1 MAFINLRAREI
12 QIKIVYYGPAHSGKT
27 ANLRRIYALY
37 RNRLQSRLLT
47 VTAGDERTIFLDF
60 MTFTVP
66 RINGFDLK
74 VRIYTVPGHE
84 PCAEIR
90 KTVLKGADGIVFVAD
105 LSAMRKTNIMSL
117 IDLRSNLRVP
127 RQRPRTDPAGL
138 PAQQVRPR
146 RTGNAPAARGDA
158 ALRPE
163 RRIPTPVFRRQRGQG
178 QERGLDA
185 EEDHHHHHG
194 RSRKALPRGDLI

>member
-37 RNRLQSRLLT
+37 RNSLQSRLLT

-117 IDLRSNLRVP
+117 IDLRSNLRSLGKDLARIPLVFQLNKCDLGE
-127 RQRPRTDPAGL
+127 RGTLLL
-138 PAQQVRPR
+138 PAATLLSDLNGEYRRPYFV
-146 RTGNAPAARGDA
+146 ASAARGKNVVSTLKKIITTTMDA
-158 ALRPE
+158 VEKRYHE
-163 RRIPTPVFRRQRGQG
+163 VT
-178 QERGLDA
+178 
-185 EEDHHHHHG
+185 
-194 RSRKALPRGDLI
+194 

>member
-37 RNRLQSRLLT
+37 RNSLQSRLLT
-47 VTAGDERTIFLDF
+47 VTAGDERTVFLDF

-74 VRIYTVPGHE
+74 VRVYTVPGHE

-117 IDLRSNLRVP
+117 IDLRSNLRALGKDLARIPLVFQLNKCDLGE
-127 RQRPRTDPAGL
+127 RGTLLL
-138 PAQQVRPR
+138 PAATLLSDLNGEYRRPYFV
-146 RTGNAPAARGDA
+146 ASAARGRNVVPTLKKIITTTMDA
-158 ALRPE
+158 VEKRYHE
-163 RRIPTPVFRRQRGQG
+163 VI
-178 QERGLDA
+178 
-185 EEDHHHHHG
+185 
-194 RSRKALPRGDLI
+194 

>member
-27 ANLRRIYALY
+27 ANLRRIYAIY
-37 RNRLQSRLLT
+37 RNSLQSRLLT
-47 VTAGDERTIFLDF
+47 VTAGDERTVFLDF

-84 PCAEIR
+84 HCAEIR

-117 IDLRSNLRVP
+117 IDLRSNLRALGKDLARIPLVF
-127 RQRPRTDPAGL
+127 QLNKCDLGDQGTLLL
-138 PAQQVRPR
+138 PAATLLSDLNGEYRRPYFVASAVKDKNVVS
-146 RTGNAPAARGDA
+146 TLKKIITTTMDA
-158 ALRPE
+158 VEKRYHE
-163 RRIPTPVFRRQRGQG
+163 VT
-178 QERGLDA
+178 
-185 EEDHHHHHG
+185 
-194 RSRKALPRGDLI
+194 